1 MAKVTLAERI
11 MATLVTD
18 GPQFTRQLAATLGA
32 KNDSISE
39 VCSCLRKKG
48 LIHSEDGLHGLTRAG
63 KAFMESGGFV
73 PCQRKGRGAASA
85 GRTLRQRA
93 WSVMRMADHFTV
105 DSLMQTVCDG
115 DEGNA
120 GENLHNYCR
129 ALHRAGILGRTA
141 RTRAYFLRPE
151 ANTGPLAPAY
161 HRAEKCVTDRNT
173 GKIHALE
180 AAHA

>member
-1 MAKVTLAERI
+1 MQLAERI
-11 MATLVTD
+11 LRELTTAPLL
-18 GPQFTRQLAATLGA
+18 TRQLAAKLDARTPGVMVA
-32 KNDSISE
+32 
-39 VCSCLRKKG
+39 CRCLRHKG
-48 LIHSEDGLHGLTRAG
+48 LIHTENGLHALTR
-63 KAFMESGGFV
+63 
-73 PCQRKGRGAASA
+73 A

-120 GENLHNYCR
+120 GENLRNYCR
-129 ALHRAGILGRTA
+129 ALFRAGILGRTA
-141 RTRAYFLRPE
+141 RTRAYFLRDE

-161 HRAEKCVTDRNT
+161 NRAEKCVTDRNT
-173 GKIHALE
+173 GKTFPLE